1 MLFTVSTVPRPSGSV
16 FVLGIQINMV
26 LSDSLRLTKPGNIY
40 EKSLLSFM
48 SLGRKLPIL
57 LIVVN
62 AREVTANAIVSS
74 LVR

>member
-1 MLFTVSTVPRPSGSV
+1 
-16 FVLGIQINMV
+16 MV
-26 LSDSLRLTKPGNIY
+26 LSDSLDLTKPGNIY
-40 EKSLLSFM
+40 ENSLLSFM

-62 AREVTANAIVSS
+62 AREVTAKAIVSS

>member
-16 FVLGIQINMV
+16 FTLGIQINMV